1 MLSLALKESANAQ
14 LVGVKS
20 FGKGTVQTTKRL
32 TNGKTTKIT
41 VAYWLSPSGKTIDK
55 VGIEP
60 DVVVEDVNIQ
70 LNEAI
75 KLAK

>member
-1 MLSLALKESANAQ
+1 MALKESADAKI
-14 LVGVKS
+14 VGVKS